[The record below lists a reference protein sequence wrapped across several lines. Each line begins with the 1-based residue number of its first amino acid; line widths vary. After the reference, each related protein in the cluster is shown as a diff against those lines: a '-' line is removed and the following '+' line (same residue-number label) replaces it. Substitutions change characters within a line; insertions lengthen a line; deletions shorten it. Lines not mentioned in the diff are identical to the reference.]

1 MRTMGGFLG
10 MPKGAVPYVGG
21 AGRKPLSMGQPQFVF
36 KIDSEGGDRIDLR
49 CREVY
54 TSPNVSFILV
64 LVGGGVGVAGPFGVS
79 LVRFGGIFRRNS
91 A

>member
-1 MRTMGGFLG
+1 M
-10 MPKGAVPYVGG
+10 VSYVGG
-21 AGRKPLSMGQPQFVF
+21 SGRKPLSMGQPQFVF
-36 KIDSEGGDRIDLR
+36 KIDSKDDDRIDLR

-54 TSPNVSFILV
+54 TSPNVAFILV

-91 A
+91 V